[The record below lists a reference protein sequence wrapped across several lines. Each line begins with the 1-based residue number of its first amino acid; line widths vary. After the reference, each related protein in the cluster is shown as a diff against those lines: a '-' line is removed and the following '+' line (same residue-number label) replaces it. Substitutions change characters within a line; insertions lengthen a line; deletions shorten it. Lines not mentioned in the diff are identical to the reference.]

1 MLENYI
7 KGYATDDG
15 AYPRKAFP
23 TAARV
28 FSYRDGKRN
37 QVTSETRSP
46 RAFSTVPADVSTR
59 RGGPLVNCS

>member
-15 AYPRKAFP
+15 DYPRNAFP
-23 TAARV
+23 IAARV

-37 QVTSETRSP
+37 QMTSETRCPS
-46 RAFSTVPADVSTR
+46 AFSTVPANVSTR
-59 RGGPLVNCS
+59 RGGPLANCS